1 MYEKITGFK
10 YFITLQWTYLTS
22 LLGQIIP
29 FLKFNCLDCYQ
40 KYIYPK
46 IQQVDSAG
54 LRLTNTGQNDHGKIW
69 RDAVSSQLEHK

>member
-1 MYEKITGFK
+1 MDIFNISFG
-10 YFITLQWTYLTS
+10 S
-22 LLGQIIP
+22 NHS
-29 FLKFNCLDCYQ
+29 FLKFICLDGYQ